1 MQTPPLDSK
10 HTPAAPL
17 GHKGPRAAIL
27 VELKRGSRLTATE
40 LAAKLGTSLDAIR
53 HHLKELE
60 AEALVEYTRERHG
73 VGAPVFV
80 YHLTAAGEALFPRR
94 YEETLMQVLDH
105 VVEREGRAAAVEML
119 EGQFQALGRRLQPA
133 LEGAAAPRR
142 LELVAQAL
150 VDEGYMAEWHGT
162 EDGGALIEHNCA
174 IRAVAERFPEVCAAE
189 AKFLESSL
197 GAEVRRQSHIL
208 SGCSACAYS
217 VRFPRVEGD
226 VSGAASPGWH
236 HTAVV
241 KENG

>member
-1 MQTPPLDSK
+1 MPTSLMQPK
-10 HTPAAPL
+10 HSPESPF

-40 LAAKLGTSLDAIR
+40 LAARLESSLNAIR

-60 AEALVEYTRERHG
+60 AEALIEYTRERRG

-80 YHLTAAGEALFPRR
+80 YSLTPAGEALFPRR
-94 YEETLMQVLDH
+94 YEETLMQVLDR

-119 EGQFQALGRRLQPA
+119 EGQFQALGRRLEPA
-133 LEGAAAPRR
+133 LKGAPAARR
-142 LELVAQAL
+142 LELVTQAL

-189 AKFLESSL
+189 ARFLESSL
-197 GAEVRRQSHIL
+197 GAEVRRESHIL
-208 SGCSACAYS
+208 SGCGACGYS
-217 VRFPRVEGD
+217 VKFKKD
-226 VSGAASPGWH
+226 
-236 HTAVV
+236 TA
-241 KENG
+241 